1 MSLDGYQLRKNTS
14 KIMATLPGKFALFTF
29 SLVGAYWTATRFQAG
44 YCAPEGFWGLLKT
57 PLMMASPLCLVTSEV
72 ISKSSQVYTATW
84 IGAIGTGVTWVW
96 AKCSELGGIKKST
109 KDD

>member
-1 MSLDGYQLRKNTS
+1 MSLDDYQLKTHTS
-14 KIMATLPGKFALFTF
+14 NIMASLPGKFALFTF
-29 SLVGAYWTATRFQAG
+29 SLVAAYWTATRFQAR

-84 IGAIGTGVTWVW
+84 IGAIGTSVTWVW
-96 AKCSELGGIKKST
+96 DKCSELGGKKHTT